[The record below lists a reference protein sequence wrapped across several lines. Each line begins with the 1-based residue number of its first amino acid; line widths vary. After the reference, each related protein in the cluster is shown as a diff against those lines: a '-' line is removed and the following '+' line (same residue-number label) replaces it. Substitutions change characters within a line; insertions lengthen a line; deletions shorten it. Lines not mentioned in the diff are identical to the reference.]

1 MDKFNVVII
10 GHIDHGK
17 STFIGRLL
25 YDTKSLSEAKLEE
38 IISTCKGLR
47 REFELAYILDA
58 FIEERAGQLTID
70 TTQVSFRTPMR
81 EYVIIDTPG
90 HKEFL
95 KNMITGVSYA
105 QAAILI
111 VSAKDGIQ
119 EQTKRHAYILKFF
132 GIKQIIVVINKMD
145 DIAYS
150 QAIFESL
157 RLELDNLLRQ
167 FNMHPLCI
175 IPISAKYADNVSVLS
190 KNMPWYQ
197 GLTVLQSL
205 DACKKSVYQYDFRMP
220 VQDIYNVDNQN
231 IVGGRICSGGI
242 KRGDKV
248 IISPKHLEREV
259 NSIKVFEGEK
269 DSASIGENI
278 GVELCDAFGLKRGDV
293 LWGGEMPLIG
303 NSFFAAA
310 LCLKGKLLPDTFYTL
325 QCATQEFPCR
335 ISKITEKIN
344 ISTLENIPADFLE
357 EAEIGKLEIVTE
369 EKIVFETFDRLR
381 ELGRFVLRS
390 GENIAG
396 IGIII

>member
-1 MDKFNVVII
+1 MEKFNIVIV

-17 STFIGRLL
+17 STFVGRLL
-25 YDTKSLSEAKLEE
+25 YDTKSLSEEKLEE
-38 IISTCKGLR
+38 IISTCKGLG

-95 KNMITGVSYA
+95 KNMVTGASYA

-145 DIAYS
+145 DISYS
-150 QAIFESL
+150 QSVFESL
-157 RLELDNLLRQ
+157 RLRLDNLLRQ
-167 FNMHPLCI
+167 FSMQALCV
-175 IPISAKYADNVSVLS
+175 IPISAKHADNVSTQS

-197 GLTVLQSL
+197 GLTVFQSL
-205 DACKKSVYQYDFRMP
+205 DMCKNSACQYDFRMP
-220 VQDIYNVDNQN
+220 IQDIYNVDNQN
-231 IVGGRICSGGI
+231 IAVGRICSGGI

-248 IISPKHLEREV
+248 TISPKYLEGKV
-259 NSIKVFEGEK
+259 NSIKVFEAEK
-269 DSASIGENI
+269 DSAAMGENI
-278 GVELCDAFGLKRGDV
+278 GIELCDAFVLKRGDV
-293 LWGGEMPLIG
+293 LCGGGMPLIR
-303 NSFFAAA
+303 NNFLAVA
-310 LCLKGKLLPDTFYTL
+310 LCLKGKLLPDAVYTL

-344 ISTLENIPADFLE
+344 ISTLENIPADSLE
-357 EAEIGKLEIVTE
+357 EAEIGKIEIVTQ
-369 EKIVFETFDRLR
+369 EKVVFETFDRLR

-396 IGIII
+396 IGIIV